1 MITVAGMRARGD
13 GMEEENLTI
22 DQIAEMIHKAIDNT
36 TLAEDEY
43 PHLKERLHMAVE
55 SERERLNS
63 K

>member
-1 MITVAGMRARGD
+1 MDYIRWAIY

-36 TLAEDEY
+36 TLADDEY
-43 PHLKERLHMAVE
+43 PNLKERLHMALE